1 MFLKILD
8 FKQHN
13 KEFCIHFDN
22 GFSEVNPK
30 IYHFTMYLLSLFGF
44 SNIMYK
50 LLVIPFVIETE

>member
-22 GFSEVNPK
+22 GFWEVNPK
-30 IYHFTMYLLSLFGF
+30 I
-44 SNIMYK
+44 
-50 LLVIPFVIETE
+50 